1 MGKQVQDVVNK
12 LGAGGFEFHG
22 PWSVSVSLNLMPKG
36 LKNKSD
42 VEIKKL

>member
-22 PWSVSVSLNLMPKG
+22 PWGVSVPSNLTPKG
-36 LKNKSD
+36 FKNKFD
-42 VEIKKL
+42 MAIKK